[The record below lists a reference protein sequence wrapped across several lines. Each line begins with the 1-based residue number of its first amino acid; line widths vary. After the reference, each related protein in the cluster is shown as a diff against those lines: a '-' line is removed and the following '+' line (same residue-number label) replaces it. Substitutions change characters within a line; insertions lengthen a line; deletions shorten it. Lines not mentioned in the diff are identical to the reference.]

1 MEVRV
6 LRKYDPL
13 KRYLLDHRGDF
24 CTLTFS
30 DIEKIIG
37 ASLPS
42 SARKRAQWWGN
53 DKTHVQALSW
63 IMAGWNVERPNFAEQ
78 HVFFTR
84 LFSEGLSPKRRSVG
98 KTSSQVIVRDLDP
111 ETVTE
116 LKRRAKRKGRSLQRE
131 LKNILT
137 NAARPQRRELIVEA
151 DHIRAMTTGPLEDSV
166 SILRED
172 RDSR

>member
-1 MEVRV
+1 
-6 LRKYDPL
+6 
-13 KRYLLDHRGDF
+13 
-24 CTLTFS
+24 
-30 DIEKIIG
+30 
-37 ASLPS
+37 
-42 SARKRAQWWGN
+42 
-53 DKTHVQALSW
+53 
-63 IMAGWNVERPNFAEQ
+63 MAGWNAERPNLAEQ